1 MEKLKHFKSDESDM
15 NQTCSGPMVRKIET
29 IRRVE
34 MTDEQLDEFRLG
46 NQTLKHVFVA
56 IRMDGRY

>member
-1 MEKLKHFKSDESDM
+1 M

-46 NQTLKHVFVA
+46 NHTLKHVFVA